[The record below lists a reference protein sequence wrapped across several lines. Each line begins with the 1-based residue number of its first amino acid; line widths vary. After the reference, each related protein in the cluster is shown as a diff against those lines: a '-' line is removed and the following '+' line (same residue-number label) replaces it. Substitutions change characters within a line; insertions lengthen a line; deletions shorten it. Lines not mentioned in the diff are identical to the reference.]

1 MYLRWKCK
9 TNVAYR
15 FFSIFQEESFI
26 FLLTVRESSKLTPS
40 AATSKNLTSLSTL
53 NRRSQSFI
61 VIYLYIYIR
70 EIYIYTQFNKVV
82 QLVNLIV
89 QLLFRLLIFLPI
101 PYFRFLLTTNY
112 YQLSVQN
119 RFSLHRLQLL
129 YNHSIQATFNA
140 TRIYAPVSYSYHCEH
155 VSSLQRYDAL
165 LIPSSANDLSKLWE
179 VTFIDFQVM

>member
-1 MYLRWKCK
+1 M
-9 TNVAYR
+9 
-15 FFSIFQEESFI
+15 
-26 FLLTVRESSKLTPS
+26 
-40 AATSKNLTSLSTL
+40 
-53 NRRSQSFI
+53 
-61 VIYLYIYIR
+61 
-70 EIYIYTQFNKVV
+70 
-82 QLVNLIV
+82 NLIV